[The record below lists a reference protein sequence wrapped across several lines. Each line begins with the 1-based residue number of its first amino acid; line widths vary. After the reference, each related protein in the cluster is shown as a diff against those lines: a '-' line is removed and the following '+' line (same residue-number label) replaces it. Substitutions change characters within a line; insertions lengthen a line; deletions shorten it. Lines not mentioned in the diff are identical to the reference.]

1 MGRQGGTRN
10 PPVVSF
16 VLLLTFLYIDN
27 IYVRF
32 GSSVLRQVVVV
43 VVVVSSLE
51 NHFGFRNTNVR
62 VKTDHSISLRW
73 NKTF

>member
-10 PPVVSF
+10 PPVESF

-32 GSSVLRQVVVV
+32 GSSVFRQVVV

-62 VKTDHSISLRW
+62 VKTDHSVSLRW

>member
-32 GSSVLRQVVVV
+32 GSSVFRQVVV

-62 VKTDHSISLRW
+62 VKTDHSISLKW

>member
-1 MGRQGGTRN
+1 MGRQRGTRN

-32 GSSVLRQVVVV
+32 GSSVFRQVVVV

-51 NHFGFRNTNVR
+51 NHFGFRNTNV
-62 VKTDHSISLRW
+62 
-73 NKTF
+73 

>member
-10 PPVVSF
+10 PPVESF

-27 IYVRF
+27 TYVRF
-32 GSSVLRQVVVV
+32 GSSVFRQVV

-62 VKTDHSISLRW
+62 VKTDHSVSLRW